1 MKEDDIRKYASLM
14 KELELTGLEIEM
26 DGAKVRLERGMAS
39 SPLVQSY
46 TVPAE
51 SVEKKEAAAAEDEGE
66 AVASPMVGVF
76 YTSPAENSDPFVT
89 VGSKVRKGDTIC
101 IIEAMKLMNEIAAEF
116 DGIVEKV
123 LAKMMAKKAEEEMH
137 DEDPIGEVIEKL
149 TGGEAE
155 VQPGGEAEDGE
166 EAHVVPA
173 EEMDSKDCGM
183 AMDKAMAAGILK
195 AMRPTVAAIKDEKQR
210 KAVSDA
216 LIKCVTA
223 QDAANDIA
231 NIMQAAQA
239 NAKAKAKPAMD
250 MDKIQAS
257 YDALNPHKRKETK

>member
-123 LAKMMAKKAEEEMH
+123 SAKNGQVVGFGTELFRLFRCKSLYFILNILFCLGQLLFFYLCRFYSFLSVVHESQHWFKQKLIEYKKH
-137 DEDPIGEVIEKL
+137 YEKANNGPDDQGKL
-149 TGGEAE
+149 YFYHIFLLYPPLIALLS
-155 VQPGGEAEDGE
+155 DF
-166 EAHVVPA
+166 
-173 EEMDSKDCGM
+173 C
-183 AMDKAMAAGILK
+183 
-195 AMRPTVAAIKDEKQR
+195 KQ
-210 KAVSDA
+210 
-216 LIKCVTA
+216 
-223 QDAANDIA
+223 
-231 NIMQAAQA
+231 
-239 NAKAKAKPAMD
+239 
-250 MDKIQAS
+250 
-257 YDALNPHKRKETK
+257 HKRNKKSVNSHRFHKSE